1 MTKQH
6 TLDHDRINQ
15 LIKRLQHLGSDRRIY
30 PFPGEDCRTLIPDGG
45 KYYHDLVTLLD
56 LYSIDIV
63 GYSKFARRICNL
75 SPEKRKAL
83 EADLRDSF
91 FDKHP
96 EYKVLQERITENE
109 TPHLFEV
116 LSLFEQMR
124 LALLELVNLCEEAS
138 VMLRRS

>member
-1 MTKQH
+1 MTPQD
-6 TLDHDRINQ
+6 TLSDDRIKQ
-15 LIKRLQHLGSDRRIY
+15 LIKRLQSLASDRRIY
-30 PFPGEDCRTLIPDGG
+30 PFPGNDCRALIPEGG

-63 GYSKFARRICNL
+63 SYSKLAKRICNL
-75 SPEKRKAL
+75 PPEKIKAL
-83 EADLRDSF
+83 EADLRSSF

-96 EYKVLQERITENE
+96 EYKLLQKRITENE

-124 LALLELVNLCEEAS
+124 LSLLELVNLCEDAS